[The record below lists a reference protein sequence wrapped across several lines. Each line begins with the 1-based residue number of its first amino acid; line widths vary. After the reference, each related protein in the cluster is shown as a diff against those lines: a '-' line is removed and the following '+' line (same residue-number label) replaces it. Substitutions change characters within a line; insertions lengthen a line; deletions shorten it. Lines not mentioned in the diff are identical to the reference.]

1 MHRYSLV
8 GGVGLAA
15 MSLRSGIA
23 MLGAVFFFW
32 QTVPAHA
39 LEICSGGNRA
49 ARKVTCIYD
58 GDTGW
63 QHGLKWRLLDI
74 DAPELVGAACEREH
88 ALAIRSRDRLTQ
100 LMRPGYVI
108 HWNGR
113 RDRNKR
119 ALVSIMLRDGSDLGR
134 ALIAEGLAQP
144 WPNRGNKWCETSSE
158 R

>member
-1 MHRYSLV
+1 MTVSGSRGGIVMRRLIFTAAFIV
-8 GGVGLAA
+8 GV
-15 MSLRSGIA
+15 
-23 MLGAVFFFW
+23 V
-32 QTVPAHA
+32 VPVHA
-39 LEICSGGNRA
+39 IELCTGGNRA
-49 ARKVTCIYD
+49 ARKATCIYD

-63 QHGLKWRLLDI
+63 QHGLKWRMLDV
-74 DAPELVGAACEREH
+74 DAPEIQDAACPRERTL
-88 ALAIRSRDRLTQ
+88 ALRSRNRLTE
-100 LMRPGYVI
+100 LMRFGYVI
-108 HWNGR
+108 QWNGR